1 MGCDIHLK
9 LEKRK
14 INKTYYTHENFHPD
28 GTITEEIRET
38 PEFKTSRDWHPVQL
52 TLNNCWGDRVYGMF
66 AKLADVRNYFQQKIE
81 PIPLRGFPED
91 AADNTKLAYCYIVIP
106 DDEYKKN
113 EDYYEDSYQYHYINE
128 TKANEWVNNGW
139 SKEMTP
145 FGNTE
150 QRKITDPD
158 AHSPNWCTTHEM
170 ENAIKEI
177 FWNEEIQQYVGDY
190 IEWVAIL
197 GAMKGIEQNGAY
209 ECRAV
214 YWLDN

>member
-1 MGCDIHLK
+1 M
-9 LEKRK
+9 
-14 INKTYYTHENFHPD
+14 
-28 GTITEEIRET
+28 
-38 PEFKTSRDWHPVQL
+38 
-52 TLNNCWGDRVYGMF
+52 NNCWGDRVYGMF
-66 AKLADVRNYFQQKIE
+66 AKLADIRNYFQQKIE
-81 PIPLRGFPED
+81 PIPLRGFQED
-91 AADNTKLAYCYIVIP
+91 ATDNTKLAYCYIVIP

-113 EDYYEDSYQYHYINE
+113 EDYYEDSYQYQYINE

-158 AHSPNWCTTHEM
+158 AHSPNWCTTQEM

-190 IEWVAIL
+190 IEWFALL

-214 YWLDN
+214 YWFDN

>member
-28 GTITEEIRET
+28 GTITEEIREI

-91 AADNTKLAYCYIVIP
+91 ATDDTKQAYCYIVIP
-106 DDEYKKN
+106 DDEYKER
-113 EDYYEDSYQYHYINE
+113 EDHYENS
-128 TKANEWVNNGW
+128 
-139 SKEMTP
+139 
-145 FGNTE
+145 
-150 QRKITDPD
+150 
-158 AHSPNWCTTHEM
+158 
-170 ENAIKEI
+170 
-177 FWNEEIQQYVGDY
+177 
-190 IEWVAIL
+190 
-197 GAMKGIEQNGAY
+197 
-209 ECRAV
+209 
-214 YWLDN
+214 

>member
-38 PEFKTSRDWHPVQL
+38 PEFKTSRYWHPVQL

-91 AADNTKLAYCYIVIP
+91 ATDNTKLAYCYIVIP

-158 AHSPNWCTTHEM
+158 AHSPNWCTTQEM

-177 FWNEEIQQYVGDY
+177 FWNEEIQ
-190 IEWVAIL
+190 
-197 GAMKGIEQNGAY
+197 
-209 ECRAV
+209 
-214 YWLDN
+214 